1 MRRATSGTS
10 ASVFVDL
17 RILGVA
23 LASLLFSAAPARA
36 DDVDACAS
44 ASEKGQELRD
54 QAKLRAAR
62 DLFVTCAAERCP
74 AVVRKDCAEWL
85 ASVDEA
91 LPSVAL
97 RARDAAGRDLTEVRV
112 TVDGAP
118 VAPRLDGRALVLDP
132 GAHTFVFSA
141 AGVPDVTQ
149 KLLLQ
154 EREKGRLVEVVLGGA
169 APATEGGFSV
179 PAASLVLGG
188 VSLAS
193 FGAMAAFGW
202 SAKTAVDD
210 MRATCVGH
218 CDQGRVDTARRDM
231 IIANVALGAGV
242 AALGAAVVITIAL
255 NRTPAKPGS
264 ATQLGL
270 RAGSSGILVMGSF

>member
-1 MRRATSGTS
+1 MASGAAIVFALFC
-10 ASVFVDL
+10 AS
-17 RILGVA
+17 
-23 LASLLFSAAPARA
+23 PARA

-85 ASVDEA
+85 ASVDDA

-112 TVDGAP
+112 TVDGEA
-118 VAPRLDGRALVLDP
+118 VTERLDGRALVLDP

-141 AGVPDVTQ
+141 AGVPEVTQ

-154 EREKGRLVEVVLGGA
+154 EREKGRLVDVVLGGA
-169 APATEGGFSV
+169 APAKERGFSV
-179 PAASLVLGG
+179 PSASLVLGG
-188 VSLAS
+188 ASLAS

-202 SAKTAVDD
+202 SAKSAVDD
-210 MRATCVGH
+210 MRATCVGR

-255 NRTPAKPGS
+255 NRSPAKAGS
-264 ATQLGL
+264 AMRLGIH
-270 RAGSSGILVMGSF
+270 AGSSGILVSGSF